1 MTLKNGCKFT
11 EREKQVL
18 CLFAMGVSGMDIA
31 RYLGVS
37 HKTVS
42 MFKITAMKKI
52 GLRKNANLI
61 RWLRSSEARCAICD
75 S

>member
-1 MTLKNGCKFT
+1 
-11 EREKQVL
+11 
-18 CLFAMGVSGMDIA
+18 MDIA